1 MKRVI
6 NFWSL
11 LGFISVSAFLA
22 TEIAVV
28 AAAVVW
34 GISSLFG
41 LAMVPTIALGILVG
55 VPSLYGMVKATILA
69 FQAETDPENN

>member
-11 LGFISVSAFLA
+11 LGFISVAVFLA
-22 TEIAVV
+22 SEIA
-28 AAAVVW
+28 AAGAAVVW
-34 GISSLFG
+34 SISSLFG
-41 LAMVPTIALGILVG
+41 LGMVPTIVLGTLVG
-55 VPSLYGMVKATILA
+55 VPSLYGLVKATVMA